1 MSELNEVAL
10 PYSYYP
16 DPTTG
21 RPVYNGKIYIGT
33 PDTDPEVT
41 ANQVEVKAVQ
51 EDGST
56 VTVPQPVRT
65 SAGGV
70 PVINGSAVQLITDG
84 EHSIKVLN
92 NRDEQVYYAPS
103 LFSGTRPTTIIRS
116 QLVPMSVD
124 MTDRFVNAYLFE
136 PNISFQNYYTN
147 NAPILDMGLIGSSP
161 FVIEN
166 MPESRMDLSQ
176 GNSSIDL
183 GGL

>member
-16 DPTTG
+16 DFTTG
-21 RPVYNGKIYIGT
+21 RPVYNGKIYIGV
-33 PDTDPEVT
+33 PDTDPQVT
-41 ANQVEVKAVQ
+41 SNQVEVKAAQ

-56 VTVPQPVRT
+56 VTVPQPIRT

-70 PVINGSAVQLITDG
+70 PTINGSAVQLIATG

-92 NRDEQVYYAPS
+92 HRDEQVYYAPA
-103 LFSGTRPTTIIRS
+103 LFSGTRPTTIVRS
-116 QLVPMSVD
+116 QIVPANVD
-124 MTDRFVNAYLFE
+124 LTDRFVNGYLFE

-147 NAPILDMGLIGSSP
+147 NSPVLDMGLIGSAA
-161 FVIEN
+161 FTIEN
-166 MPESRMDLSQ
+166 MPEDRIDLSQ

>member
-16 DPTTG
+16 DFTTG

-56 VTVPQPVRT
+56 VTIPQPIRT

-70 PVINGSAVQLITDG
+70 PTLNGSAVQLITVG

-116 QLVPMSVD
+116 QLVPMTID
-124 MTDRFVNAYLFE
+124 LTDRFVNGYLFE
-136 PNISFQNYYTN
+136 PNILFQTYYIN
-147 NAPILDMGLIGSSP
+147 NEPVLDYGLIGSSS

-166 MPESRMDLSQ
+166 MPENRMDLSQ